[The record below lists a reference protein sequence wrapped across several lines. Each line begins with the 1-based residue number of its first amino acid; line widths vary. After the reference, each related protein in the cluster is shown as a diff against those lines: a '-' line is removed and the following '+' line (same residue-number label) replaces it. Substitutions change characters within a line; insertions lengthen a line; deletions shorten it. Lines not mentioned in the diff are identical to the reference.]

1 MKRMCKYMYNRAR
14 NHRVNFGNILDKA
27 VSMVKVLDNEKEGN
41 PGYLGDL
48 QVRFFYFSSVHFSS
62 LLLFDRVDF
71 GNIFDKAVSM
81 VKVLDNGQKEGR
93 ATRGA

>member
-27 VSMVKVLDNEKEGN
+27 VSMVKVLDDQKEGN

-48 QVRFFYFSSVHFSS
+48 QECLPSRPPSLPFSLPASYPSSPSRSVS
-62 LLLFDRVDF
+62 LCFL
-71 GNIFDKAVSM
+71 
-81 VKVLDNGQKEGR
+81 
-93 ATRGA
+93 